1 MWYSFCWFAASLG
14 DRLQLTEHTDLGLRV
29 LMLLAA
35 TGNQLPASEIAERH
49 RSSYS
54 HIQKVIQ
61 SLQSAGF
68 VETFRGR
75 NGGVRLARPADDIRV
90 GDVVRAL
97 EPHFQ
102 MADCFR
108 ETPSCR
114 FYPGCALKHVLA
126 SGRDAMLAEF
136 DRHTLASIV
145 ARSSM
150 ERILPAS

>member
-1 MWYSFCWFAASLG
+1 M
-14 DRLQLTEHTDLGLRV
+14 QLTEHTDLGLRV

-35 TGNQLPASEIAERH
+35 VGEQLPASEIAERH

-54 HIQKVIQ
+54 HVQKVIQ
-61 SLQSAGF
+61 SLQGAGF

-75 NGGVRLARPADDIRV
+75 NGGVRLARSPDQIRV

-108 ETPSCR
+108 DAPQCR
-114 FYPGCALKHVLA
+114 FFPGCALKHALA
-126 SGRDAMLAEF
+126 AASDAMLAEL
-136 DRHTLASIV
+136 DRHTLASV
-145 ARSSM
+145 VSRSSM
-150 ERILPAS
+150 ARILPAS

>member
-1 MWYSFCWFAASLG
+1 M
-14 DRLQLTEHTDLGLRV
+14 QLTEHTDLGLRV

-35 TGNQLPASEIAERH
+35 VDDQLPAAEIAQRH

-54 HIQKVIQ
+54 HVQKVIQ

-75 NGGVRLARPADDIRV
+75 NGGVRLARSPEAIRV

-108 ETPSCR
+108 ENPQCR
-114 FYPGCALKHVLA
+114 FFPGCGLTHVLA
-126 SGRDAMLAEF
+126 SARDAMFAEL

-145 ARSSM
+145 SRSSLAAL
-150 ERILPAS
+150 LPAT